1 MKLSIIIPCKNE
13 EGNVALLYDKI
24 NSVLNKIKY
33 EIIFVD
39 DGSKDKTM
47 EKLNELYKKDMI
59 HVKVLSFSR
68 NFKKEAAMLAGLEHA
83 TGEYTCIL
91 DGDLQQNPE
100 YLLQMMNYLDE
111 NAEYDEVAMVMN
123 KRKADSG
130 FMAFCKKRFYGI
142 MNKLSDIH
150 FENAASDFR
159 MFRSNVKRA
168 ILSLSE
174 KNRFTKGIFSWVGF
188 NIKYLPYEVEPRQS
202 GSSSFSFKVS
212 MNYAI
217 DGILAFSTKP
227 LKLAFI
233 LGHLFLFAFFVYL
246 IVFLVQLLAFDLLFS
261 PIYIVI
267 LLLLFIASLI
277 FYVVGIVGL
286 YLAKI
291 YSEVKNRP
299 VYIVKQKLGFNDDD
313 NIL

>member
-24 NSVLNKIKY
+24 NSVLKKIKY
-33 EIIFVD
+33 EIVFVD

-47 EKLNELYKKDMI
+47 EKLRELYKKDMI

-68 NFKKEAAMLAGLEHA
+68 NFKKEAAMLAGLENA

-100 YLLQMMNYLDE
+100 YLVQMMTFLDE
-111 NAEYDEVAMVMN
+111 NPDFDEVAMVMSD
-123 KRKADSG
+123 RKADSG
-130 FMAFCKKRFYGI
+130 FMAFCKKIFYNL

-168 ILSLSE
+168 ILALSE

-188 NIKYLPYEVEPRQS
+188 NIKYLPYDVQPRKS
-202 GSSSFSFKVS
+202 GTSSFNFKTS

-227 LKLAFI
+227 LKLAFT
-233 LGHLFLFAFFVYL
+233 LGHLFLFSFFIYL
-246 IVFLVQLLAFDLLFS
+246 IVFIVQLLAFNLVFS
-261 PIYIVI
+261 PIYILI
-267 LLLLFIASLI
+267 LLVLFIASLI
-277 FYVVGIVGL
+277 FYVIGIMGQ

-299 VYIVKQKLGFNDDD
+299 VYIIKEKLGFNDDND
-313 NIL
+313 IL